1 MSTTNKSN
9 KLNFFDTTFKLL
21 FIAFW
26 VIFWFIGIIL
36 TENKFNQ
43 LSSSLSYIYSSL
55 SALFIVTYIGY
66 MMHTKT
72 YEDNIEIFYK
82 VTTVLAFIFSSLSY
96 YLFPLSIFWFFVKL
110 IFLFI
115 YMYISILKVYKY
127 KLEEGVV
134 GIICSALMIF
144 MFIRY

>member
-72 YEDNIEIFYK
+72 YEDKIEIFYK